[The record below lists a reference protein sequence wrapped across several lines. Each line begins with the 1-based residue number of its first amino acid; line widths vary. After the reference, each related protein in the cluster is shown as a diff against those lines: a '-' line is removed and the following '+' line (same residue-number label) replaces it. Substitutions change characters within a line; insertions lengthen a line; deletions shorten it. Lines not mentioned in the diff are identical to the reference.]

1 MKTKINWRVK
11 LALLLVLVSASIYFI
26 LYLIFHKPETE
37 LFYIGIDL
45 AFVPLEILIVVIV
58 VEAAISR
65 RELSERLEKLNMVIG
80 AFFSE
85 TGTEFLREVSP
96 FESNT
101 AFIASRLIMDT
112 SWSSED
118 FRKIIDEFNGLDFS
132 FELGS
137 EESIELLH
145 YLREFLVSRRKFL
158 LGLLENPNLLEHE
171 SFTDML
177 WAVFHLMEELE
188 ARADITS
195 LPPSDYEHLAG
206 DLTRAYS
213 AVIGEWLGYME
224 HLSENYPYLFSLA
237 VRNNPFNRE
246 ARVEVLS

>member
-101 AFIASRLIMDT
+101 PFIASRLIMDT
-112 SWSSED
+112 SWSSDD

-177 WAVFHLMEELE
+177 
-188 ARADITS
+188 
-195 LPPSDYEHLAG
+195 
-206 DLTRAYS
+206 
-213 AVIGEWLGYME
+213 
-224 HLSENYPYLFSLA
+224 
-237 VRNNPFNRE
+237 
-246 ARVEVLS
+246 

>member
-1 MKTKINWRVK
+1 MGKLNWKVK
-11 LALLLVLVSASIYFI
+11 LSALLILVSASIYLI
-26 LYLIFHKPETE
+26 IYLIFHKPETE

-58 VEAAISR
+58 VEAAISS
-65 RELSERLEKLNMVIG
+65 RELAERLEKLNMVIG

-85 TGTEFLREVSP
+85 LGTEFLREVSGY
-96 FESNT
+96 ESMSGR
-101 AFIASRLIMDT
+101 IASMLRIDT
-112 SWSSED
+112 SWESRD
-118 FRKIIDEFNGLDFS
+118 FR
-132 FELGS
+132 ELGS
-137 EESIELLH
+137 RIADMEFRFKLGSPETIKLME
-145 YLREFLVSRRKFL
+145 YLKEFLISRRGFL

-188 ARADITS
+188 ARDDLLG
-195 LPPSDYEHLAG
+195 LPDTDYQHLAG

-213 AVIGEWLGYME
+213 GVVSEWVRYME

-237 VRNNPFNRE
+237 VRKNPFNP
-246 ARVEVLS
+246 RVKVEITE